1 MVLAFHVSKIFL
13 LILLICFFFWFIYF
27 SFKNNFW
34 SFSGF
39 VVFLLFF
46 FFFAFPIL
54 SSFLTFYHN
63 LFSFLKSF
71 ISLYLCLVLFIFF
84 PSFQMS
90 ATKILQ
96 FCCLLPCFFDFL
108 ICFEFAN
115 HPHLIFHSFPNLFY
129 FSPRPLQLS
138 IFLCTR

>member
-1 MVLAFHVSKIFL
+1 MFLKYFYLFYLFVS
-13 LILLICFFFWFIYF
+13 FFWFIYF
-27 SFKNNFW
+27 TFRNNFW
-34 SFSGF
+34 LFSGF
-39 VVFLLFF
+39 VVFLFHPP
-46 FFFAFPIL
+46 PIL
-54 SSFLTFYHN
+54 SSFLTFYYN
-63 LFSFLKSF
+63 LFLFLKSF
-71 ISLYLCLVLFIFF
+71 ISLYLCFILFIFF

-108 ICFEFAN
+108 IWFEFAN

-138 IFLCTR
+138 IFLCITR